1 MYFNT
6 ILIFFSIDHKK
17 SHCIY
22 IEKYR
27 IKLKYTSDLNMLYN
41 IAFSVIYYITYRF
54 KIERGKSNCM

>member
-41 IAFSVIYYITYRF
+41 IAFSVI
-54 KIERGKSNCM
+54 